1 MKDAVGSTM
10 LVYIV
15 IIVVGIVG
23 SILIASNM
31 YTSAYKAKNNIVN
44 EIDRYYM
51 VNGNTDCFGE
61 DTDDDGIVSDICKN
75 SIESTFKNM
84 GYHTSA
90 ECNKYESKVLSKAKN
105 DEEGNPLV
113 SVSRVYEDSK
123 DKGYCIYKIKYSDD
137 SYYYTVV
144 TFSHL
149 NINVLNTGSLF
160 SNPVYGETRT
170 YYNS

>member
-31 YTSAYKAKNNIVN
+31 YTSAYKAKNNIVSI
-44 EIDRYYM
+44 IDKYYM
-51 VNGNTDCFGE
+51 VNGKDCFGAGGVC
-61 DTDDDGIVSDICKN
+61 TN
-75 SIESTFKNM
+75 SINGTLKNM
-84 GYHTSA
+84 GYHVN
-90 ECNKYESKVLSKAKN
+90 EDNLCNGKILTKVTKKAK
-105 DEEGNPLV
+105 DDEGNDV
-113 SVSRVYEDSK
+113 SMTSPAYEGN
-123 DKGYCIYKIKYSDD
+123 GYCVYRTNLYNS

-149 NINVLNTGSLF
+149 NINAFNIGSLF
-160 SNPVYGETRT
+160 STPVYGETRT

>member
-51 VNGNTDCFGE
+51 VNSNTDCFGE
-61 DTDDDGIVSDICKN
+61 DTDFDGKVSNTCKN
-75 SIESTFKNM
+75 SVELTLKNM

-90 ECNKYESKVLSKAKN
+90 DCSKYETKVLSKVKN
-105 DEEGNPLV
+105 DEDGNSLV
-113 SVSRVYEDSK
+113 SVSRIYEDSK
-123 DKGYCIYKIKYSDD
+123 DKGYCIYKIKYSDN

-144 TFSHL
+144 TISHL
-149 NINVLNTGSLF
+149 NINILGIGSLF
-160 SNPVYGETRT
+160 STPVYGETRT
-170 YYNS
+170 FYNG

>member
-23 SILIASNM
+23 AIMVASNM

-61 DTDDDGIVSDICKN
+61 DTDDDAIVSDICKN
-75 SIESTFKNM
+75 SVELTLKNM

-90 ECNKYESKVLSKAKN
+90 DCSKYETKVSSKAKN

-144 TFSHL
+144 TVSHL
-149 NINVLNTGSLF
+149 NINVLNIGSLF

-170 YYNS
+170 FYDS

>member
-61 DTDDDGIVSDICKN
+61 DTDDDAIVSDICKN
-75 SIESTFKNM
+75 SVELTLKNM

-90 ECNKYESKVLSKAKN
+90 DCSKYETKVSSKAKN

-144 TFSHL
+144 TVSHL
-149 NINVLNTGSLF
+149 NINVLNIGSLF

-170 YYNS
+170 FYDS

>member
-31 YTSAYKAKNNIVN
+31 YTSAYKAKNNIVSI
-44 EIDRYYM
+44 IDRYYM
-51 VNGNTDCFGE
+51 VNGNTNCFG
-61 DTDDDGIVSDICKN
+61 DAGNCIT
-75 SIESTFKNM
+75 SINTTLKNM
-84 GYHTSA
+84 GYHTSVD
-90 ECNKYESKVLSKAKN
+90 CSKYETKVLSKIKN
-105 DEEGNPLV
+105 DEDGNSLV
-113 SVSRVYEDSK
+113 SVSRIYEDSK
-123 DKGYCIYKIKYSDD
+123 DKGYCIYKIKYSDN

-149 NINVLNTGSLF
+149 NINILEIGSLF
-160 SNPVYGETRT
+160 STPVYGETRT
-170 YYNS
+170 FYNG

>member
-51 VNGNTDCFGE
+51 VNGNTDCFG
-61 DTDDDGIVSDICKN
+61 DNGVCTN
-75 SIESTFKNM
+75 SINGILKNM
-84 GYHTSA
+84 GYHLNKDL
-90 ECNKYESKVLSKAKN
+90 CNDKILAKINKKSK
-105 DEEGNPLV
+105 DEEGNDISMTSLK
-113 SVSRVYEDSK
+113 YK
-123 DKGYCIYKIKYSDD
+123 GNGYCIYKTELSESD
-137 SYYYTVV
+137 YYYTVV

-149 NINVLNTGSLF
+149 NINILGIGSLF
-160 SNPVYGETRT
+160 STPVYGETRT
-170 YYNS
+170 FYNG

>member
-31 YTSAYKAKNNIVN
+31 YTSAYKAKNNIVS
-44 EIDRYYM
+44 EIDRYYT
-51 VNGNTDCFGE
+51 VHGNTTCFG
-61 DTDDDGIVSDICKN
+61 DDGVCTN
-75 SIESTFKNM
+75 SINSTLKNM
-84 GYHTSA
+84 GYHLNKDNL
-90 ECNKYESKVLSKAKN
+90 CNDKILAKVTKSAKN
-105 DEEGNPLV
+105 SDGDIVPVTSLIYEG
-113 SVSRVYEDSK
+113 D
-123 DKGYCIYKIKYSDD
+123 GYCIYKTGEND
-137 SYYYTVV
+137 YYYTVV

-149 NINVLNTGSLF
+149 NINVLGIGSLF
-160 SNPVYGETRT
+160 STPVYGETRT